1 MSKSECACFER
12 KLAYHTAPSLLGIK
26 CASLVSLDSDSFDLI
41 GQTER
46 FNRLTEAKGLRIK
59 LMCRCRRKT
68 LLLLYNAR
76 LLEKSLSEPSR
87 RKILEKYGYD
97 KKCSV
102 INDLERLSGRISSSE
117 EFPHEIGI
125 FLGYPTE
132 DVVGFIRNKGENF
145 KLCGC
150 WKVYGDAENA
160 KRIFVNYEKCRK
172 FLCNKI
178 DGGIDIYQALNIP
191 KEEK

>member
-1 MSKSECACFER
+1 
-12 KLAYHTAPSLLGIK
+12 
-26 CASLVSLDSDSFDLI
+26 
-41 GQTER
+41 
-46 FNRLTEAKGLRIK
+46 
-59 LMCRCRRKT
+59 MCRCRSKT

-102 INDLERLSGRISSSE
+102 ENDLERLSGRISSSE

-132 DVVGFIRNKGENF
+132 DVVGFIRNKGGNF

-160 KRIFVNYEKCRK
+160 KRIFVNYERCRK

-178 DGGIDIYQALNIP
+178 DGGIDIYQALNILE
-191 KEEK
+191 EEK